1 MRVYIAGHYS
11 RNKGNVT
18 LLYVMVS
25 LLEKI
30 PGITELV
37 ISSFEPANTRKIYS
51 WPCVEWPF
59 NFRSTTDAKG
69 IHKILE
75 GMWMLLKGSGLA
87 LLAILVKM
95 RLMSRK
101 TCYNLSSSLKAIGTS
116 DLLISPGGHMFT
128 NYNHFPGITAHFFP
142 CFLAYHLGVEFMIM
156 SQTIGP
162 FFGRWKYP
170 SVQMTKYLLRRASYV
185 AVRDSNS
192 LETLK
197 ELGERPKQLEKS
209 NETVLLFP
217 YERSSDTTDA
227 KKAHD
232 EFRVGFT
239 FHHIYYKRWMSDSDY
254 IERMVKFIDLIN
266 QDNLME
272 IDFIVMDQSAGGKGD
287 KSILELIHA
296 AVKHPDRIRLV
307 DLDMD
312 PREIIRYYDSLDALV
327 ATKTHSVV
335 YGLRCAVPTL
345 GIAYERK
352 TEDFMRDFHQSEYC
366 IRLSEFDPYVA
377 ARRMSSI
384 IENREEITNVLHA
397 RLEVLQAEALKPYR
411 YLEQKLSGLS
421 S

>member
-142 CFLAYHLGVEFMIM
+142 LLSCLSPRCRVYDNV
-156 SQTIGP
+156 SDN
-162 FFGRWKYP
+162 R
-170 SVQMTKYLLRRASYV
+170 SLLRP
-185 AVRDSNS
+185 
-192 LETLK
+192 LEISQRTND
-197 ELGERPKQLEKS
+197 EVPSQKS
-209 NETVLLFP
+209 
-217 YERSSDTTDA
+217 
-227 KKAHD
+227 
-232 EFRVGFT
+232 
-239 FHHIYYKRWMSDSDY
+239 
-254 IERMVKFIDLIN
+254 
-266 QDNLME
+266 
-272 IDFIVMDQSAGGKGD
+272 
-287 KSILELIHA
+287 
-296 AVKHPDRIRLV
+296 
-307 DLDMD
+307 
-312 PREIIRYYDSLDALV
+312 
-327 ATKTHSVV
+327 
-335 YGLRCAVPTL
+335 
-345 GIAYERK
+345 
-352 TEDFMRDFHQSEYC
+352 
-366 IRLSEFDPYVA
+366 
-377 ARRMSSI
+377 
-384 IENREEITNVLHA
+384 
-397 RLEVLQAEALKPYR
+397 
-411 YLEQKLSGLS
+411 
-421 S
+421 